1 MSWWEVQIKKEGI
14 LTEFITTDPGQPSGV
29 ATIMVDG
36 KGENSIAVASGA
48 NNSLSVANVDL
59 AKEEIRAADILL
71 MQREELDGI
80 E

>member
-1 MSWWEVQIKKEGI
+1 
-14 LTEFITTDPGQPSGV
+14 
-29 ATIMVDG
+29 MVDD

-48 NNSLSVANVDL
+48 NNSLSVADVDL

-71 MQREELDGI
+71 MQLEELDGI